1 MPDMDPYST
10 AKPFLSG
17 LPTWIADVEEQR
29 RVASYALYEMM
40 YWNVP
45 ETFKL
50 VSRGAED
57 SPIYVPSSRIIV
69 ETMHRFLCPKM
80 NVIADPAYG
89 TPNDQLFANQVMTDF
104 MRRERVKSKFNAN
117 KRYGLIRGD
126 WVFQIYAD
134 PTRPDTTRLSLLP
147 VDPGSVFPIYNPNNV
162 DEIIGYHIAE
172 QFLADDGKVLT
183 RRLTY
188 RKVTGMGGPSPITV
202 EDAIF
207 EANAWGGP
215 GMIEEDIKLIQQVM
229 PVTTLPSPIDQLPIY
244 MIPNFETPG
253 TIYGSSEMRG
263 LENLIAKINQSISDE
278 DMSLALEGLG
288 VYVTDAGTPVDDD
301 GEDADWNIGP
311 GRVVEVPTGK
321 MFTRVHSSA
330 SMAPYQ
336 EHIGL
341 LRNIME
347 ESVALSGV
355 AKGKVDVS
363 VAESG
368 IALALELAPLLARA
382 EEKEITITD
391 KMSNM
396 FFDLAKWFVAYEGSA
411 FNSLVDVTRWVPVY
425 GEKLPPNK
433 KQDLADLLSIAK
445 AVPQLVPTSYIRSR
459 MRAIGYTDLPDDAL
473 IEAEILAEAEGR
485 ARVQQDAFGAGLD
498 RQINSEL
505 ESGADTEDA

>member
-17 LPTWIADVEEQR
+17 LPSWIADVEEQR

-50 VSRGAED
+50 VSRGMED
-57 SPIYVPSSRIIV
+57 SPIYIPSSRIIV
-69 ETMHRFLCPKM
+69 ETMHRFLAPKM
-80 NVIADPAYG
+80 DVIADPKYG
-89 TPNDQLFANQVMTDF
+89 TPADQLIATQVIEDF

-126 WVFQIYAD
+126 WAFQIYAD
-134 PTRPDTTRLSLLP
+134 PSRVETTRLSLLP
-147 VDPGSVFPIYNPNNV
+147 VDPGSIFPIYNPNNI

-172 QFLADDGKVLT
+172 QFLDNDGKVLT

-188 RKVTGMGGPSPITV
+188 RKATGVGGPSPITV

-215 GMIEEDIKLIQQVM
+215 GMAEEDIKLIQQVM
-229 PVTTLPSPIDQLPIY
+229 PLTTLPAPIEQLPIY

-253 TIYGSSEMRG
+253 TIFGSSEMRG

-278 DMSLALEGLG
+278 DMALALEGLG

-301 GEDADWNIGP
+301 GEEVPWNLGP
-311 GRVVEVPTGK
+311 GRVVEIPTGK
-321 MFTRVHSSA
+321 KFDRVGGSS

-336 EHIGL
+336 EHIAL
-341 LRNIME
+341 LRNVMD
-347 ESVALSGV
+347 ESAALSAV
-355 AKGKVDVS
+355 AKGKVDVT

-368 IALALELAPLLARA
+368 IALALELAPLIARA
-382 EEKEITITD
+382 DEKEITITD
-391 KMSNM
+391 RLTNM
-396 FFDLAKWFVAYEGSA
+396 FYDLAKWFVAYEGSA
-411 FNSLVDVTRWVPVY
+411 FNTLVENTRWIPIY

-445 AVPQLVPTSYIRSR
+445 ATPQLVPTSYIRAR
-459 MRAIGYTDLPDDAL
+459 MRAIGYTDLPDDAT

-485 ARVQQDAFGAGLD
+485 ARVKQDAFGAGLD

-505 ESGADTEDA
+505 GSIDGTEEA